1 MQQLTMEPLHE
12 KAFNALCHA
21 LRSGR
26 FKPGDAM
33 TIRGLGQELG
43 ISATPVREALQRLI
57 VAQALQLQPNR
68 TIMVPVLTRSR
79 FQELTKIR
87 LRLEG
92 LAAQEA
98 TPNLTNRHFQEL
110 RDHHAAMSVA
120 IERHQFND
128 YLTHNEKFHFT
139 FYDSAN
145 MPFLRQ
151 MIDLSWLQIGPWL
164 NILASEGRFHST
176 ANTMHGDMLEMA
188 IAHDAEGVRDALHRD
203 ILETGRIL
211 IEFLNSETSAAK
223 AAS

>member
-1 MQQLTMEPLHE
+1 MEPLHE
-12 KAFNALCHA
+12 KAFNSLCRA

-33 TIRGLGQELG
+33 TIRGLGKELG

-68 TIMVPVLTRSR
+68 TIMVPRLTRSR

-98 TPNLTNRHFQEL
+98 TPNLTSAHLGEL
-110 RDHHAAMSVA
+110 RSHHAAMGIA
-120 IERHQFND
+120 IEQRQFSD
-128 YLTHNEKFHFT
+128 YLTSNEKFHFT
-139 FYDSAN
+139 FYNAAN

-151 MIDLSWLQIGPWL
+151 MIELSWLQIGPWL
-164 NILASEGRFHST
+164 NALASEGRFHAT
-176 ANTMHGDMLEMA
+176 ANTMHTDMLEMA
-188 IAHDAEGVRDALHRD
+188 NARDAEGVRDALHRD

-211 IEFLNSETSAAK
+211 VEFLEVESTLGGVG
-223 AAS
+223 

>member
-12 KAFNALCHA
+12 KAFNALRHA

-139 FYDSAN
+139 FYDAAN

-211 IEFLNSETSAAK
+211 IEFLDSETSAAK

>member
-1 MQQLTMEPLHE
+1 
-12 KAFNALCHA
+12 
-21 LRSGR
+21 
-26 FKPGDAM
+26 
-33 TIRGLGQELG
+33 
-43 ISATPVREALQRLI
+43 
-57 VAQALQLQPNR
+57 
-68 TIMVPVLTRSR
+68 MVPALTRSR

-98 TPNLTNRHFQEL
+98 TPNLTSRNLQDL

-120 IERHQFND
+120 IERRRFSD

-139 FYDSAN
+139 FYDAAS

-164 NILASEGRFHST
+164 NILASEGRFHAT

-188 IAHDAEGVRDALHRD
+188 LAHDAEGVRDALHRD

-211 IEFLNSETSAAK
+211 VEYLEGESATV
-223 AAS
+223 AAG